1 MAKRANMKGYKKL
14 LLAAVGNYGGWFNAH
29 AHIDRADT
37 LDERYLAHKIMDPI
51 EASSYPLSV
60 KQSMTGDL
68 HTGPAYEKE
77 DLERRM
83 DEMLDLMKGL
93 GVRRLDSFIDVTGD
107 RVKLTALDVA
117 LELKKKYEGE
127 VDFRPAAYPIFGFKD
142 SDPER
147 WELFVEGAKKAD
159 YIGTLPERDARPHH
173 IGYDE
178 HMRRVIA
185 LGQKLKKEVHM
196 HVDQANDPRERG
208 TETLIEAVRWLGSP
222 ETPESKEGRP
232 SVWAVH
238 SISPSTYDEDRFR
251 RMLDGLLEHNIGV
264 ICCPI
269 AAISMRQLRPIS
281 TPTYN
286 SIARVL
292 EMAEAGVNV
301 AVGSD
306 NIWDVY
312 VPTGTPDM
320 SEEFCVLSNAVRFYY
335 PDILAKIG
343 TGTHLNDMDRAL
355 ISRALDQDREVW
367 ERIKKE
373 MKG

>member
-1 MAKRANMKGYKKL
+1 MGKSVNAGGYKKL
-14 LLAAVGNYGGWFNAH
+14 LLAAVKNYGGWWNAH
-29 AHIDRADT
+29 AHLDRSDT
-37 LDERYLAHKIMDPI
+37 LDERYLAHKSMDPI

-68 HTGPAYEKE
+68 HTGPAYEKD

-83 DEMLDLMKGL
+83 DGMLAIMEGQ
-93 GVRRLDSFIDVTGD
+93 GVIRLDSFIDVTAD

-117 LELKKKYEGE
+117 LKLKKKYKGKL
-127 VDFRPAAYPIFGFKD
+127 DFRPAAYPIFGFKD

-147 WELFVEGAKKAD
+147 WEVFEEGAKKAD
-159 YIGTLPERDARPHH
+159 FIGTLPERDAREGHV
-173 IGYDE
+173 GYDE
-178 HMRRVIA
+178 HMKRVIK
-185 LGQKLKKEVHM
+185 LGHELKKDVHM
-196 HVDQANDPRERG
+196 HVDQANDPRECG
-208 TETLIEAVRWLGSP
+208 TETLIDAVRWLGSP
-222 ETPESKEGRP
+222 ETPESKNGTP

-238 SISPSTYDEDRFR
+238 SISPSTYEEDRFK
-251 RMLDGLLEHNIGV
+251 RMVDGLLEHNIGV

-269 AAISMRQLRPIS
+269 AAVSMRQLRPIR

-292 EMAEAGVNV
+292 EMAEAGVHV
-301 AVGSD
+301 RVGSD

-343 TGTHLNDMDRAL
+343 TGTPLNDMDRAL
-355 ISRALDQDREVW
+355 ITRALDQDREVW
-367 ERIKKE
+367 ERTEREIKS
-373 MKG
+373 